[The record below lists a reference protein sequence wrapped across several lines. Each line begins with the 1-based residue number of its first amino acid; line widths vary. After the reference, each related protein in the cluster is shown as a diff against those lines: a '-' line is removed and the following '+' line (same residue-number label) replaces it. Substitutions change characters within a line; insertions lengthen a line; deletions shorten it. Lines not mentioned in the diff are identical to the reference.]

1 MKPLFA
7 LLLGLCLTVPGYSQG
22 TVDERIAALVQRMS
36 VQEKVDLLA
45 GIEFETK
52 AIARLGIPSLKMT
65 DGPQGVRWGKSTAFP
80 ASIAMA
86 ATWNETLIE
95 KTGAAIAEEVKAQL
109 LEYFIKPNV
118 NLAFN
123 LKGISFIDSSGFGV
137 FLSALKA
144 ASNNYG
150 QFKICN
156 VNREVLELFKLLQ
169 LHHVFEIYDE
179 QEACLESFKR

>member
-1 MKPLFA
+1 M
-7 LLLGLCLTVPGYSQG
+7 
-22 TVDERIAALVQRMS
+22 I
-36 VQEKVDLLA
+36 
-45 GIEFETK
+45 ETK
-52 AIARLGIPSLKMT
+52 NIGNILVVSL
-65 DGPQGVRWGKSTAFP
+65 
-80 ASIAMA
+80 
-86 ATWNETLIE
+86 NETSRFNSP
-95 KTGAAIAEEVKAQL
+95 IAEEVKAQL